1 MFLEMKTQKGKRMY
15 KNKDGLSLYPSEDG
29 RALTV
34 KHRIENSYVVD
45 YHPLPD
51 PKGVVVRWFPPG
63 DVIPRGHWNCS
74 SDGDTGIQ
82 YAEVCD
88 HVRAVRK
95 WRDQHE

>member
-1 MFLEMKTQKGKRMY
+1 MY

-51 PKGVVVRWFPPG
+51 PKGVVVRWHEAG
-63 DVIPRGHWNCS
+63 DVIPRGSWECETH
-74 SDGDTGIQ
+74 GRTGSQ
-82 YAEVCD
+82 YADDCD

>member
-1 MFLEMKTQKGKRMY
+1 MRTL
-15 KNKDGLSLYPSEDG
+15 KNRQGLSLYPSEDG

-34 KHRIENSYVVD
+34 KHRIEDSYVVD

-51 PKGVVVRWFPPG
+51 PKGVVVRWVPPS
-63 DVIPRGHWNCS
+63 DVIPRGSWECETHGRS
-74 SDGDTGIQ
+74 GIQ

-95 WRDQHE
+95 WKDQHE